1 MMVAVIGIGSNSVRM
16 LVAQVEGDHAR
27 RLWRDR
33 EGTRLFA
40 GLNAEGR
47 LQPEAM
53 NTTIAAVYRRSL
65 RRRLALALCRASKS
79 ASWS

>member
-1 MMVAVIGIGSNSVRM
+1 MMVAVIGIGSNFVRM

-47 LQPEAM
+47 LRPEAM
-53 NTTIAAVYRRSL
+53 NTTIAIYSMEGKRSFPALVFFRR
-65 RRRLALALCRASKS
+65 
-79 ASWS
+79 